1 MIFFFF
7 CLQGPKMCIPL
18 AEEFFCSDKLT
29 LSVSPHCHGVSY
41 TIGSSSGNTDATYN
55 WRQSM

>member
-1 MIFFFF
+1 
-7 CLQGPKMCIPL
+7 MCIPL